1 VEHKQEFIFQCPV
14 CNSKKL
20 EDRLQLN
27 DEFLSKKTFV
37 IQKCGECGFLFT
49 NPRPKK
55 DQISAYYKSEDY
67 ISHSNKSN
75 GLFAS
80 LYQLSRKINL
90 SAKYSI
96 ISRHSKNGKALD
108 IGSGTG
114 HFLNYLQKK
123 KWNVQGIEPDENAAK
138 FARANFNLQIDSEK
152 ELSVLE
158 KKSFDLISMWHV
170 LEHVHDLNQRMTE
183 IRELIKQDGLVILA
197 LPNPESFDAKHYV
210 KFWAAYDVPRHL
222 YHFTKKDILHL
233 AEKHNFKIEKIYP
246 MYLDAFYVSL
256 LSEKYLGKK
265 RSLLRAIYVAIR
277 SNCISSSRN
286 PNTSSLIY
294 LLRPNQA

>member
-1 VEHKQEFIFQCPV
+1 MEHKQEFILQCPV